1 MAADR
6 DSVGTE
12 YREDPKYRRLLLIL
26 LSTAT
31 FFEGYDFLLINL
43 VLPHIQRDF
52 NIPISTLGVSVS
64 VIAVG
69 TIVAFLVVRLGDR
82 YGRRPMLQLTIFA
95 YTLFTACTAF
105 SQGLVSFVVFQFLAR
120 IFLVGEWGLA
130 TVMIAEEFPERS
142 RGMGIAIVQ
151 GMAGLGAVMAGALY
165 PLVAHEAVGWRGM
178 YLIGLAPLV
187 LVGIMRSRLRET
199 ARYARTKAARAESS
213 PSFFLP
219 WRKPYGHYLFWV
231 SMMWILAYITYTANQ
246 VFWVHHVVN
255 GRGWNEQMVSRALI
269 FAYLL
274 GISGFYVAGR
284 CMDWLGRK
292 KTAAAFFVCGT
303 AATFCAFQ
311 TTSGVA
317 ITASLFFMTFFTG
330 AFLPVSS
337 SFTTEIFP
345 TEIRANCLAW
355 ANNLVGRIGM
365 VAAPAIVGFLAAPL
379 NGVGNAV
386 TLLGLAPLLAAGIVL
401 VVLPET
407 RWREMTDFMSDE
419 RKGKREGM
427 DP

>member
-1 MAADR
+1 MMADQN
-6 DSVGTE
+6 SVTT
-12 YREDPKYRRLLLIL
+12 DDVKYRRLLLIL

-43 VLPHIQRDF
+43 VLPLIQKDF
-52 NIPISTLGVSVS
+52 NISISTLGVSVS
-64 VIAVG
+64 IIAVG

-82 YGRRPMLQLTIFA
+82 YGRRPMLQFTIFA

-105 SQGLVSFVVFQFLAR
+105 SQGLASFVVFQFLAR

-130 TVMIAEEFPERS
+130 TVMIAEEFPEKS
-142 RGMGIAIVQ
+142 RGMGIAVVQ
-151 GMAGLGAVMAGALY
+151 SMAGFGAVMAGALY
-165 PLVAHEAVGWRGM
+165 PLVAHESFGWRGM
-178 YLIGLAPLV
+178 YLIGLAPLI

-199 ARYARTKAARAESS
+199 ARYTRTKAARTEAA

-219 WRKPYGHYLFWV
+219 WKKPYGYYLFWV
-231 SMMWILAYITYTANQ
+231 SMMWILAYVTYTANQ

-269 FAYLL
+269 IAYLL

-284 CMDWLGRK
+284 CLDWLGRK
-292 KTAAAFFVCGT
+292 KTAIAFFACGT
-303 AATFCAFQ
+303 VATFCAFQ
-311 TTSGVA
+311 TTSGMA
-317 ITASLFFMTFFTG
+317 ITVRLFFMTFFTG

-355 ANNLVGRIGM
+355 SNNLLGRIGM
-365 VAAPAIVGFLAAPL
+365 VAAPAIVGFIAAPMG
-379 NGVGNAV
+379 GVGNAV
-386 TLLGLAPLLAAGIVL
+386 TLLGLAPILAAGIVL

-407 RWREMTDFMSDE
+407 RWRAMTDFMSD
-419 RKGKREGM
+419 GFHREEEKK